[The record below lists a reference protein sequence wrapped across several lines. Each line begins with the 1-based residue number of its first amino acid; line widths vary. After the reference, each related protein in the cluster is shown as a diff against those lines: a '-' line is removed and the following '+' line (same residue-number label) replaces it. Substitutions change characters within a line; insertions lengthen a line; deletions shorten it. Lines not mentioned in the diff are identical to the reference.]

1 MLKKL
6 SVLFMLTVVFLSVQ
20 ARSAFA
26 WGFPMGATDWTAVQ
40 TSATTIH
47 EKALVNAAQAV
58 EIQEAAAAI
67 QANESDLDV
76 LDWANQMMEMAEQ
89 METDAN
95 AIAATADDI
104 NTRIDN
110 SESTTLALSADILR
124 MAGEIGVMADRIL
137 TTEGEIGVMAD
148 RIVESET
155 LISDSSLTLAENAAT
170 IILTGMNSTS
180 EIITSGS
187 NILTELGS

>member
-1 MLKKL
+1 
-6 SVLFMLTVVFLSVQ
+6 
-20 ARSAFA
+20 
-26 WGFPMGATDWTAVQ
+26 MGATDWTAVQ
-40 TSATTIH
+40 TSATTIQ